1 MLFSFPGRCAFS
13 RLVPFLRGLP
23 IRQACLLCLLSVL
36 LSACGLQDNDG
47 LFGRFPENYTDPED
61 GFTLWMPANMRSRF
75 GINHAYMQ
83 ELIDDCV
90 SDRYRGYPYVWSGID
105 VYKQLDENTRL
116 YAYYYYYNKDVRVR
130 YITVINMT
138 VDKEGLITGC
148 KYWRFRR

>member
-1 MLFSFPGRCAFS
+1 MPINMLF
-13 RLVPFLRGLP
+13 
-23 IRQACLLCLLSVL
+23 LCLLPLL
-36 LSACGLQDNDG
+36 LSACLAPKESG

-116 YAYYYYYNKDVRVR
+116 YAYYYYYNKNEPPKAEVLPFDRKLSDVRVR